1 MNGIDWTPILVA
13 VITFGFTVAGVFIR
27 HAWLHYIGPWLANKG
42 LSEAAKG
49 VVYAVEALLGPKCG
63 EQKWIEALNKMAELG
78 YDVDVQEVVDA
89 LKAAWKQLD
98 LQQMIAGEKVPPSNE
113 VTENEEME

>member
-1 MNGIDWTPILVA
+1 MNGFDWTPVLVA
-13 VITFGFTVAGVFIR
+13 VITAGFAIAGVFIR
-27 HAWLHYIGPWLANKG
+27 YAWVHYVGPWLANKG

-63 EQKWIEALNKMAELG
+63 EQKWAEALNKMAELG
-78 YDVDVQEVVDA
+78 YNVDVQEVIDA

-98 LQQMIAGEKVPPSNE
+98 LQQMIAGEKVPPS
-113 VTENEEME
+113 TEEPESEEME